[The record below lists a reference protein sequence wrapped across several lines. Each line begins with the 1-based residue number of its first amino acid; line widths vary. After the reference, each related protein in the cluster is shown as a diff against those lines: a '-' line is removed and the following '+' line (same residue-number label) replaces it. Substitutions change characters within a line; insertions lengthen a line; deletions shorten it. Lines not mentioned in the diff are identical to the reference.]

1 MVGKIFTKKSI
12 HQHKDVDTTKKSSM
26 KQSQRDFFEEE
37 GRPAKKGR
45 LEEAYDF
52 LDEEAGIVPVKEENL
67 PVHRINIRPVTS
79 AVPSSRREV
88 EENSEKIAWYVCWG
102 IMLVLFFVL
111 LCFLMYPVGSDVHP
125 SLLQSNVTPIYDHHP
140 LKGYHQ
146 YPMNPYEKK

>member
-1 MVGKIFTKKSI
+1 
-12 HQHKDVDTTKKSSM
+12 M

-45 LEEAYDF
+45 MEDAYDF

-79 AVPSSRREV
+79 AIPSSRKEV
-88 EENSEKIAWYVCWG
+88 EENSEKIAWYICGG
-102 IMLVLFFVL
+102 IMLLLFLVL
-111 LCFLMYPVGSDVHP
+111 LCFLMYPVGWESDAHP
-125 SLLQSNVTPIYDHHP
+125 SQLQSNVTPIYDYHQ

-146 YPMNPYEKK
+146 HPLNPYEKK